1 MLQIPSA
8 KPLAEFKVSRSTA
21 MSPADLIAAFVSLA
35 RRRLSILILIFC
47 VSLFCGIIYLYVA
60 PPKFTAQAELLID
73 TKKGQPFPQQQS
85 SATEVAM
92 DSAAVDSQIQL
103 LKSENVASAVVKDLN
118 LTNDPEFIGSRP
130 GVLGTILGYLRPS
143 GGPPPEFE
151 LQQRA
156 HNAFERGLTARRIGT
171 TYVIEVGF
179 LSLNPE
185 RAAQIANATADA
197 YIVDQL
203 DAKYEATRRASTWL
217 QERIQELRQQ
227 ASTAE
232 NAVLDFKKANN
243 IVDTG
248 GRLIGE
254 QQLAELNSQLV
265 IARANTA
272 EARARLNR
280 ISEITKHDVSDID
293 NILRS
298 PDPAVADA
306 LHNDVINKLRSEFL
320 DLANREQVYS
330 ARLGHNHLLV
340 VNLRN
345 QMFEIRRSIMDELKR
360 IAETF
365 KSDYEIAIAREQS
378 VEKSLAEAVSQT
390 QTTNQAQIKL
400 KDLDSNAQTYRALHD
415 TFVQRYMESLQQQSF
430 PFTEARVITHAV
442 RPLTK
447 SQPSS
452 MLVMAAASVGGLLLA
467 FGVAV
472 LIDISERGFRTSEQ
486 VEQELH
492 TSCLA
497 VVPVVGAEP
506 ETPLRAYSPKQN
518 DGRSAR
524 QTKPVGILGS
534 VIANPFSRFAEAFRS
549 IKVGID
555 LFSLAKPNKASGIT
569 STHPGE
575 GKSTIAANLARLVSH
590 AGGKAILLDCDLRN
604 PSLSRALAPGAELG
618 LLDILSGRAS
628 FKDVVL
634 HDTTTALPFV
644 PMVAKT
650 RLSHTNEILASPSM
664 KKLMDS
670 LREVYD
676 YVFID
681 LPPLVPVV
689 DVRSTNQIVDSYLLV
704 VEWGRTG
711 VDVVERALGSAPL
724 IYENLMGVVLN
735 KADLEAM
742 RHYSGSAG
750 DSHKNR
756 YFERYGFED

>member
-8 KPLAEFKVSRSTA
+8 KPLAEFKMPRSTA
-21 MSPADLIAAFVSLA
+21 MSLGDLIASFVSLA
-35 RRRLSILILIFC
+35 RRRLGILILIFC
-47 VSLFCGIIYLYVA
+47 VSLLCGVVYLYVA
-60 PPKFTAQAELLID
+60 PPGFMAKAELLID
-73 TKKGQPFPQQQS
+73 TKKAQPFPQQQS
-85 SATEVAM
+85 SATDLAM
-92 DSAAVDSQIQL
+92 DSAAVDSQIQV
-103 LKSENVASAVVKDLN
+103 LKSENVASAVIKELN

-130 GVLGTILGYLRPS
+130 GVLGTILGYLTS
-143 GGPPPEFE
+143 SDGPPSEFE
-151 LQQRA
+151 VQQRA
-156 HNAFERGLTARRIGT
+156 HKAFERGLIARRIGT

-185 RAAQIANATADA
+185 RAAQIANATAEA

-203 DAKYEATRRASTWL
+203 EAKYEATRRASSWL
-217 QERIQELRQQ
+217 QDRIHELRQQ
-227 ASTAE
+227 ASIAE

-243 IVDTG
+243 IVDAG

-265 IARANTA
+265 TARANTA

-280 ISEITKHDVSDID
+280 ITEITKRDVSDID
-293 NILRS
+293 NILKA

-330 ARLGHNHLLV
+330 ARLGHNHLFV

-378 VEKSLAEAVSQT
+378 VEKSLAETVSQS
-390 QTTNQAQIKL
+390 QATNQAQIKL

-430 PFTEARVITHAV
+430 PFTDARVITHAV

-447 SQPSS
+447 SQPNS
-452 MLVMAAASVGGLLLA
+452 MLVMASAGAGGLLLA
-467 FGVAV
+467 FGVAI

-486 VEQELH
+486 VEQELNA
-492 TSCLA
+492 SCLA
-497 VVPVVGAEP
+497 VVPTVGAEP
-506 ETPLRAYSPKQN
+506 ETPLPAYSAKRD
-518 DGRSAR
+518 DGRFGR
-524 QTKPVGILGS
+524 TKQAGILCG

-555 LFSLAKPNKASGIT
+555 LFSLTKPNKAIGIT
-569 STHPGE
+569 STQPGE

-618 LLDILSGRAS
+618 LLDIVSGRAS

-634 HDTTTALPFV
+634 QDAATALPFV
-644 PMVAKT
+644 PMVTKT

-670 LREVYD
+670 LCEVYD

-704 VEWGRTG
+704 VEWGRTS
-711 VDVVERALGSAPL
+711 VDAVERALGSAPL

-742 RHYSGSAG
+742 RHYSRGAG
-750 DSHKNR
+750 DTHENR